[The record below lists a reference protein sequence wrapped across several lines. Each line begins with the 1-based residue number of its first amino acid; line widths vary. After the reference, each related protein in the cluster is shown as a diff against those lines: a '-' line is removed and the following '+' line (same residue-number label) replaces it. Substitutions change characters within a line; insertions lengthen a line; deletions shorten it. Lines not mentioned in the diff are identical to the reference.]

1 MDAATILIMRRW
13 LERYCGVMPADTSYD
28 LYVYLEADVR
38 AIQEFWLKKLDIE
51 PKRLRTYFKKPNP
64 SPVRKNVGREYHGIM
79 RMQVRRSSSLNQR
92 VAGWI
97 QGLKLHCGV
106 V

>member
-13 LERYCGVMPADTSYD
+13 LVRYCEVMPGDILYD
-28 LYVYLEADVR
+28 LYVHVEADVR
-38 AIQEFWLKKLDIE
+38 SAQEFWLSKLDIE
-51 PKRLRTYFKKPNP
+51 PGRLRTYFKKPNP
-64 SPVRKNVGREYHGIM
+64 LPIRRNVGREYHGIM
-79 RMQVRRSSSLNQR
+79 RMQVRKSSSLNRR

-97 QGLKLHCGV
+97 EALKVHCGV